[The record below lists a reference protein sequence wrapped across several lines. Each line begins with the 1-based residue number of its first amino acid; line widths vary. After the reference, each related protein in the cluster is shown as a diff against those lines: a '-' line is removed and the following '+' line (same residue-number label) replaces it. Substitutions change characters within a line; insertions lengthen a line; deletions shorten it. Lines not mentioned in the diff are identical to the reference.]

1 MIQIGCIET
10 NEEFSGLERE
20 WNSLLRQSPVD
31 DAFLTWEW
39 IHTWWKHYGNSYQ
52 LCLLVAREEGR
63 LLGIA
68 PLMLETQKVLWGKTR
83 MLRNIGIP
91 PSDVGGIIIQNGRED
106 VLVRFALWLIDNQE
120 MWDVLLIG
128 GIPPNGMNF
137 DAWIDQFSRD
147 VFTTQVDTTRFFYI
161 PMDGDWNKYYQGLS
175 KNLRRDLNRKIRHLQ
190 EGNGY
195 HDCHKLGRD
204 ATTKDIETIFRI
216 NQNARHSYLYREQ
229 AEQEFHKELA
239 ELMANQ
245 GWLDIYFLFI
255 GDTPVAFY
263 YGFYYNQTFE
273 YWRTGFDGVYYPL
286 SVGKVLLYLIIKDG
300 FEHGM
305 KFFNFLLGD
314 EDYKLDW
321 QVEPRIYSQI
331 RVVRKAPI
339 PLLAHIYFPELKISV
354 SGFLKQHRMLHP
366 LLKWIERFVNFK
378 QNRQSLTQTAKSQIK
393 SARHEIVDR

>member
-1 MIQIGCIET
+1 
-10 NEEFSGLERE
+10 
-20 WNSLLRQSPVD
+20 
-31 DAFLTWEW
+31 
-39 IHTWWKHYGNSYQ
+39 
-52 LCLLVAREEGR
+52 
-63 LLGIA
+63 
-68 PLMLETQKVLWGKTR
+68 
-83 MLRNIGIP
+83 
-91 PSDVGGIIIQNGRED
+91 
-106 VLVRFALWLIDNQE
+106 
-120 MWDVLLIG
+120 
-128 GIPPNGMNF
+128 
-137 DAWIDQFSRD
+137 
-147 VFTTQVDTTRFFYI
+147 
-161 PMDGDWNKYYQGLS
+161 
-175 KNLRRDLNRKIRHLQ
+175 
-190 EGNGY
+190 
-195 HDCHKLGRD
+195 
-204 ATTKDIETIFRI
+204 
-216 NQNARHSYLYREQ
+216 
-229 AEQEFHKELA
+229 
-239 ELMANQ
+239 LMANQ